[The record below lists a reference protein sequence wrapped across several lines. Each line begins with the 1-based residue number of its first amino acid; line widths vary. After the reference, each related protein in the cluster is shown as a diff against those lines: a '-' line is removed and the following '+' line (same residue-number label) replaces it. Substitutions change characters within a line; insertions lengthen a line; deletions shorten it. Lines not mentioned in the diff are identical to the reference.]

1 MNGLA
6 SILIEQVQSQHTYH
20 NHSSSRGENKSQPF
34 SVPLS
39 IVAAHFLCLSDI
51 FQGLQQTRLEV
62 EANVV
67 VADTILIARR

>member
-6 SILIEQVQSQHTYH
+6 SILIEQVQS
-20 NHSSSRGENKSQPF
+20 RQPF

-67 VADTILIARR
+67 VANTILIARR

>member
-6 SILIEQVQSQHTYH
+6 SILIEQVQSQHTTITFPH
-20 NHSSSRGENKSQPF
+20 RGENKRQPF

-39 IVAAHFLCLSDI
+39 IVATHFLCLSDI

-67 VADTILIARR
+67 VADAILIARR

>member
-1 MNGLA
+1 MVWQA
-6 SILIEQVQSQHTYH
+6 SSLSKFRVNIPLSHFLQ
-20 NHSSSRGENKSQPF
+20 GENKSQPF

-67 VADTILIARR
+67 VADTILIAS